1 MGTGVSECNIFHC
14 IFLYI
19 ICFWYHVNVLSL
31 KLNKI
36 QNINDDNIY
45 ISCKKYSQ
53 SVSWYNKELKIILV
67 LYPVRGISH
76 WYNCYV
82 FAEIIWKGTTAAAES
97 EKAPCLVPSHSGGFL
112 DQAIRV
118 SAFVHLLFR
127 IEGLGY
133 IKSF

>member
-1 MGTGVSECNIFHC
+1 MGTGVSEWDIFHC

-53 SVSWYNKELKIILV
+53 SVRWYNKEMKIILY
-67 LYPVRGISH
+67 LYPLRGFSH
-76 WYNCYV
+76 WYSCYV
-82 FAEIIWKGTTAAAES
+82 FAEIIWKVTTAAAES
-97 EKAPCLVPSHSGGFL
+97 DKAPCLVPSHSGGFL

-118 SAFVHLLFR
+118 SVLLF
-127 IEGLGY
+127 IFFSGY
-133 IKSF
+133 RAQGT

>member
-1 MGTGVSECNIFHC
+1 MITCWSSDGNWGEWVQHFS
-14 IFLYI
+14 LYI
-19 ICFWYHVNVLSL
+19 FIYYLLLVNNVNVWSL

-53 SVSWYNKELKIILV
+53 SVRWYNKEMKIILD

-76 WYNCYV
+76 WYSCYV
-82 FAEIIWKGTTAAAES
+82 FAEIIWKGTRAAAES

-112 DQAIRV
+112 DQAIRISV
-118 SAFVHLLFR
+118 ILF
-127 IEGLGY
+127 IFFSG
-133 IKSF
+133 